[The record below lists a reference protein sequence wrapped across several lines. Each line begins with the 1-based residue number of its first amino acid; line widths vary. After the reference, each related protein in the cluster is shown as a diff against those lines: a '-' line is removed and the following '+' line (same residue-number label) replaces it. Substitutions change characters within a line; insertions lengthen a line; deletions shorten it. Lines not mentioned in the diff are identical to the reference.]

1 MEQTT
6 LTSSARLSDKIM
18 FPDNAAR
25 LQERVNTE
33 NISGLEK
40 QKQLL
45 FIFLFY
51 YITQPEVFSGSSVS
65 LY

>member
-1 MEQTT
+1 
-6 LTSSARLSDKIM
+6 M
-18 FPDNAAR
+18 FPDNAAQ

-45 FIFLFY
+45 FIFLFS